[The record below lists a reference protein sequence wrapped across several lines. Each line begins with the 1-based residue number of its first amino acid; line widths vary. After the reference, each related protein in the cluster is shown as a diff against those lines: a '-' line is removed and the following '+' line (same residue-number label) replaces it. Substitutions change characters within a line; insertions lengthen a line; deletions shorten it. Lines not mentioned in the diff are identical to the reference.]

1 MEVLSLVLVVA
12 DLICT
17 LVLVF
22 CLFHVLRWALSRVSE
37 WREASGGTPW
47 SARRCFVFALLAAL
61 SFIL

>member
-1 MEVLSLVLVVA
+1 MELLSLVLVVA

-37 WREASGGTPW
+37 WREADGKRPW
-47 SARRCFVFALLAAL
+47 SARRCLVLSLLAVL

>member
-1 MEVLSLVLVVA
+1 MEVFSLVLVVA

-37 WREASGGTPW
+37 WRVSIGKRPW
-47 SARRCFVFALLAAL
+47 SARRCFVLALLAVV

>member
-1 MEVLSLVLVVA
+1 MELLSLVLVVA

-37 WREASGGTPW
+37 WREADGKRPW
-47 SARRCFVFALLAAL
+47 SARLCFALALLAAL

>member
-12 DLICT
+12 DLICM

-22 CLFHVLRWALSRVSE
+22 CLFHVLRWALARVSE
-37 WREASGGTPW
+37 WREAQGKRSW
-47 SARRCFVFALLAAL
+47 SARRCLVLALLAAL